1 MYTIYKLYSLPLILH
16 ANNAIVRKNN
26 KDIKSLSL
34 YIYIY
39 IYIYLYLFII
49 CLYVL
54 QSCGINNMSRSIVLW
69 TTSYGTRPPV
79 HIYIYMYMYI
89 ILPQTSNSERRKGI
103 FYSAK
108 RPARSDTNPPPYVMG
123 TLISSPGGGGGK
135 AAAA

>member
-1 MYTIYKLYSLPLILH
+1 MLVCTAELW
-16 ANNAIVRKNN
+16 N
-26 KDIKSLSL
+26 KQYEPKHCSVDYVIWNETSGT
-34 YIYIY
+34 YIY
-39 IYIYLYLFII
+39 
-49 CLYVL
+49 
-54 QSCGINNMSRSIVLW
+54 
-69 TTSYGTRPPV
+69 
-79 HIYIYMYMYI
+79 IYIYMYMYI